1 MSIDPKI
8 MDWIVERMKIESL
21 NEKLS
26 ENIHLWISGS
36 KQPTFNQIED
46 LSRAIN
52 IPLGYFFLKTPPT
65 EDLSLLEYRTTN
77 SRELNNPSRNLIDT
91 IRQMEN
97 VQDWMRNYMIE
108 SNDSILEFVGSQK
121 RSKDVLDIASKM
133 REVLGLKINWYLDSQ
148 DANDS
153 FKRVRKHAEEIGIV
167 VMMNG
172 IVGNNTHRKLDI
184 EEFRAFTLIDDYAP
198 LIFINSNDSA
208 NGKLFSLFHEMSHIW
223 MGRNSLFNDRFSNE
237 TNISEI
243 EVICNAITGEL
254 LVPNVNFI
262 EEWKLCNNN
271 FTIEEKV
278 RALSNLFNCGITVIA
293 RKALN
298 NNYINAS
305 QYSMIAEKAISN
317 FLALQERKQN
327 ESSSGG
333 DFYRTIATRLDG
345 RFLNALANST
355 QEGKTLYTDAFALT
369 NTNRT
374 TFITLIRKMRGES

>member
-1 MSIDPKI
+1 M
-8 MDWIVERMKIESL
+8 
-21 NEKLS
+21 
-26 ENIHLWISGS
+26 
-36 KQPTFNQIED
+36 
-46 LSRAIN
+46 
-52 IPLGYFFLKTPPT
+52 
-65 EDLSLLEYRTTN
+65 LEYRTTN